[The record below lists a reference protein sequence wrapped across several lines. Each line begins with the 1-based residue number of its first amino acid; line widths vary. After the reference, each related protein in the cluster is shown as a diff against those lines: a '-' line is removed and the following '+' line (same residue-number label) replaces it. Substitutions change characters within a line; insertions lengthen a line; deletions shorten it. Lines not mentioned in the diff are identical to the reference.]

1 MTSNASSTTTT
12 TNPIAAVLEATERA
26 VDADP
31 SAAAA
36 RFTARGSSSGPVT
49 TTIGVGRH
57 TVQTDEPASLGGQD
71 SAPNPVEYALASLL
85 SCQVVTYRF
94 WAVKLGI
101 EVDDINVSI
110 DGDLDLRGFF
120 GLDEQTRAGFD
131 EIRVS
136 VQVHGPETT
145 QRYLELRA
153 AVDAHCPVLDLFTGV
168 TTVRTAL
175 TVL

>member
-1 MTSNASSTTTT
+1 MTSNATITTP
-12 TNPIAAVLEATERA
+12 NPLAAVLEATEGA
-26 VDADP
+26 VRADP
-31 SAAAA
+31 AAAA
-36 RFTARGSSSGPVT
+36 ALFTARGSSTGPVT
-49 TTIGVGRH
+49 TTIGLGRH
-57 TVQTDEPASLGGQD
+57 TVRTDEPPSLGGQD

-101 EVDDINVSI
+101 EVEDINVSI
-110 DGDLDLRGFF
+110 EGDLDVRGFF
-120 GLDEQTRAGFD
+120 GLDEQTRAGFG

-136 VQVHGPETT
+136 VQIHGPETS
-145 QRYLELRA
+145 QRYAELQG
-153 AVDAHCPVLDLFTGV
+153 AVDAHCPVLDLFTRP